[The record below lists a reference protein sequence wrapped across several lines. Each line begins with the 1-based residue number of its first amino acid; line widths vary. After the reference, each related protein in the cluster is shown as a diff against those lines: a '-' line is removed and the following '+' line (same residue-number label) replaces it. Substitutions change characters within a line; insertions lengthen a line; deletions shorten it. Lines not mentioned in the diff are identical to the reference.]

1 MKELFRPTSK
11 VHQRKAS
18 GKHQVNAAE
27 CRKRQRRHNVSIF
40 VFIHNISYRLFILQK
55 AHARAR
61 VLNQST
67 TIDDSTKKKVLPVL
81 RAEFMSS
88 EESLLEDTN
97 SESAHSDN
105 SEDHEQPHSNDRKR
119 LMRHKLPWR
128 SQEMQKIIESLD
140 RKLERRRTPRGKAM
154 CLKVVDGKESAR
166 SPPENLPEWARELF
180 S

>member
-1 MKELFRPTSK
+1 MYEGAVRTYFKSLKSF
-11 VHQRKAS
+11 HQRKAS

-61 VLNQST
+61 VLIQST

-88 EESLLEDTN
+88 KESLLEDTN

-105 SEDHEQPHSNDRKR
+105 SEDHEQPHSNGRKR
-119 LMRHKLPWR
+119 LMHHKLSWR
-128 SQEMQKIIESLD
+128 SQEMQS
-140 RKLERRRTPRGKAM
+140 
-154 CLKVVDGKESAR
+154 
-166 SPPENLPEWARELF
+166 
-180 S
+180 